1 VSNASQNLPYRFE
14 ESDAVVEV
22 QIPYIRFDDIRERSK
37 AVHALSFKD
46 TDLVAFHGNE
56 TLLLVEFK
64 APESILDKKGWNEL
78 VEKVSLKFLH
88 TMLVLCA
95 AWLKHHSPPVC
106 SMLKIEPNFLQ
117 QSRRFKRLLFILLI
131 TSYYER
137 SDNRP
142 DELTQLQVLL
152 RQHQDI
158 RFIASL
164 FGASSDDILVVGLGE
179 LDRYG
184 IKTSF
189 KKIS

>member
-1 VSNASQNLPYRFE
+1 MSSASQNLPYRFE

-37 AVHALSFKD
+37 AVRALPFKD

-106 SMLKIEPNFLQ
+106 SMLKMEPSFLQ
-117 QSRRFKRLLFILLI
+117 QSRRFKRLLLIVLL
-131 TSYYER
+131 TSKYYR
-137 SDNRP
+137 KP
-142 DELTQLQVLL
+142 DELTNLQENL
-152 RQHQDI
+152 RQHRNI

-164 FGASSDDILVVGLGE
+164 FGVGSNDILVVGLGE

-184 IKTSF
+184 IKTSP